1 MATKP
6 SEEQG
11 LGTDIYGWIEAY
23 TPEIYPGCP
32 RRWTAVVRIDEIVT
46 RNYGMFG
53 SLFGVRNDC
62 GFRPIAPARGI
73 PDDISGELQE
83 YGDVPPDPG
92 SWPPSWITWREIS
105 EIDWNEFGTHP
116 APGRDVTESARRRDV
131 LSPGWQT
138 VLDVMELWARQFGA
152 DGVRMVVWFD

>member
-1 MATKP
+1 MKL
-6 SEEQG
+6 SEAQA
-11 LGTDIYGWIEAY
+11 LGTDIYGWIEVY

-46 RNYGMFG
+46 RNYGIFG
-53 SLFGVRNDC
+53 SLFGARNDY

-73 PDDISGELQE
+73 PDDVSGELQE

-92 SWPPSWITWREIS
+92 SWPPSWIMWREIS
-105 EIDWNEFGTHP
+105 EINWDEFGTHP
-116 APGRDVTESARRRDV
+116 APGRDVTELARRRDA

-138 VLDVMELWARQFGA
+138 ALDIMGLLARQFGA
-152 DGVRMVVWFD
+152 DSVRMVVWFD

>member
-1 MATKP
+1 MASGDMATKP

-11 LGTDIYGWIEAY
+11 LGTDIYGWIEVC

-53 SLFGVRNDC
+53 LLFGARNDY
-62 GFRPIAPARGI
+62 GFHPIAPARGI
-73 PDDISGELQE
+73 PDDVSGELQE
-83 YGDVPPDPG
+83 FGDVPPDPG

-105 EIDWNEFGTHP
+105 EINWDEFGTQT
-116 APGRDVTESARRRDV
+116 APGRDASEPARRKVV
-131 LSPGWQT
+131 LSLGWQT
-138 VLDVMELWARQFGA
+138 ALDVMEVLARQFGA
-152 DGVRMVVWFD
+152 DGV